1 MNELDLSA
9 EYYVQSDEEGRFQH
23 GELYHISRNSS
34 GGSVSTR
41 VGMFHVWRR
50 KLHPEG
56 YFPHFRVD
64 CYVTNHGLAPDPA
77 WIARALLDT
86 LMQQGFVAE
95 PIWLEWHR
103 SNESHGEARGEVF
116 DFD

>member
-9 EYYVQSDEEGRFQH
+9 DHYAQSDEEGRFQH
-23 GELYHISRNSS
+23 GELFHISRNSS

-41 VGMFHVWRR
+41 VGVFHIWRA

-56 YFPHFRVD
+56 YFPHVRLD
-64 CYVTNHGLAPDPA
+64 CYVTNHSLAPDPA
-77 WIARALLDT
+77 WLARALLDA
-86 LMQQGFVAE
+86 LLRHGSIAE
-95 PIWLEWHR
+95 PIWLEWHHS
-103 SNESHGEARGEVF
+103 SNSDGEARGEVF